1 MLTFV
6 YVNSLTGN
14 SSIKLTQ
21 PDPKYI
27 GQKFLIINTSP
38 SPYYCGVGVP
48 TGSFTFGAG
57 SNLTLNGAYPAGALR
72 VTEVIYFGPN
82 SGGSQIYLMRP
93 G

>member
-6 YVNSLTGN
+6 YVNSGLTGTT
-14 SSIKLTQ
+14 SIKLSQ

-27 GQKFLIINTSP
+27 GQKFLIINTSTT
-38 SPYYCGVGVP
+38 YICGVGVP

-57 SNLTLNGAYPAGALR
+57 QNFALNGAYPAGALR